1 MSTSYSFNPTDNA
14 QIFTTI
20 TEDEQ
25 IYSADEDYNE
35 EEEILKDQTL
45 AQRSEDLQLTVTL
58 SAQEQLLLEANC
70 KQQDEL
76 AQVRERLAMDLVA
89 LAGRYC
95 VQKFLPS
102 AQTPELQSDLGII
115 CFENLEPKYIYRIAC
130 YLTRVKSDYECHP
143 LAFSNDVRWDRLKIT
158 ITKKS
163 LQGLNSSADSALF
176 ALKASDSWVVP
187 DEQNAAY
194 WRNNNPAQ
202 NLNLCAVFSGE
213 AEDTLGNLR
222 QRMIDNNALK
232 VCLANK
238 DTLQQILRQLPF
250 EMLQAVDHEVDLSKW
265 PQTQDLGNAI
275 KSLQGDEQDLVSL
288 SLVLSNLH
296 EILGLNPLDLSEYL
310 AEVLLCLATSQD
322 LKNKCDLNK
331 AMGLAMYALHYPA
344 DHTLFTT
351 GKDGR
356 KLTEYK
362 CSKVIRDMC
371 KTRPSS
377 TAANVNGSKSLDD
390 LSFKS
395 MHEKLKELYPEHA
408 ASSAN
413 AADGAQASSILTA
426 EEAALCKNFLL
437 AMRENNQHYLQS
449 DPQHLQLELERAFT
463 YLCRIEWVAKL
474 ERFFDTQT
482 TKRSKKPL
490 NERTKKL
497 FQNEGSS
504 DEQLTAEE
512 EEIVELAKKKSTDLS
527 ADERNQLGDF
537 YNSHRAIFSKDHA
550 ISKEWEKLIYE
561 QTQFNSSDFIVSFS
575 EALLALYTNTN
586 AEDAQLSKVELK
598 LDLTSNELWERN
610 FNVLAYFSVRY
621 GPLLKHLQEAL
632 GDRFE
637 IVLNSSSLPADA
649 PNPVLNFPAVWEK
662 RKLEEGKDV
671 KFDKETKKAL
681 TLKFRITPLY
691 APKRNE
697 EKPEH
702 GTTLQFTWQLP
713 VNSPRFYFYDDLD
726 YIVNSNSL
734 PMGAFGHNIF
744 TSKGAIQALD
754 LMDLNTFTQSDGG
767 KFVSFFANDQVSLSY
782 QYRQTLVQMRDKEL
796 KRLVLQEDLKRII
809 EQELRDFSL
818 CFDDFEERYLQ
829 ALKHLKE
836 CALSVAEVESLS
848 HSYTKLQFTLENS
861 TILRQQDNQKLSSLV
876 DLTSNLIALVMKV
889 GMAYTTEAPN
899 TDLYVYAIATPFQV
913 ESLRSFACKIERM
926 KGVLQEILLAVFDH
940 RDVLP
945 NTDRKGF
952 LEALRQDL
960 AFYDAPEICLSVD
973 QDKVLIATQSLGGY
987 TLYES
992 SEKIKLDLGFVSS
1005 DQGLSSNLIP
1015 AQAKS
1020 KGQLYGADMMCCG
1033 VGGIGKANS
1042 LSTAYID
1049 GIINQVKAY
1058 IHYRPNPL
1066 TQCTLVISHCNLPSF
1081 VSELCSRLKSD
1092 VCDDEALAPYL
1103 PQKRLNVVILCQ
1115 GIVQAQ
1121 EFNHVFALDQ
1131 LTNPDLGNTDFVQS
1145 LSISILLEK
1154 KLDNMRNGTLSEY
1167 LEHNSL
1173 QLAQNGNTNT
1183 TSKRFGHIGL
1193 MVHAFDSL
1201 AKFQFVDKPY
1211 PVQVVQDDIHYQ
1223 PVLMSYNK
1231 QTENGANS
1239 RFVVCPTLPLSK
1251 IQYLH
1256 SLYFLHGNSNYLGFF
1271 SIARD
1276 ELAHALEAEAQDL
1289 AGKDEG
1295 AGADHWPQTIV
1306 TPLYEHI
1313 MSGNNSQDLKQIVD
1327 RIHEQ
1332 CDVVFYLDDLMS
1344 RQQLQSIKTDIKV
1357 IYYQKLR
1364 NAALN
1369 FIVASTSSNGLAM
1382 RYLTELVGNFGI
1394 TTSKAESCVHRL
1406 CDDAIE
1412 LSGHMLLRAQRKKLY
1427 SSELMGVVLSYYLA
1441 KGMMQWLN
1449 CKYSGDPLNTYEH
1462 FLFLDD
1468 YKALFF
1474 TDPRSEKKLI
1484 ADLLGIQVIRY
1495 DNPQSHGTNNQYLL
1509 HLMVVESKF
1518 LGVENSGLSKKSRNQ
1533 AKSTADLLYRS
1544 FKGGNQ
1550 TLAVDC
1556 KQWLNRIA
1564 DFLQEKNDNSKDF
1577 NDILQLIRAG
1587 QIDVLINGCSFVFAQ
1602 QNSNHSTELLSLE
1615 TSVFPDYGK
1624 VNPEFECQVLQLQLG
1639 HGAIMQVLEEYSQNS
1654 NRINRSLEQL
1664 SDQSEG
1670 AYSTLIAYLGH
1681 DDQRIM
1687 LSPQGTQFE
1696 AVHTARTADD
1706 ALVGEQDYA
1715 QKSITPVE
1723 PVEVKPVDVNPVNVD
1738 QTATENTDKTPE
1750 EVTTPAPE
1758 PAGASSGNQAQT
1770 AATQAQNQGSMSN
1783 NEDASSVDVADS
1795 REQLDPSHLQS
1806 QLQTLSQQSVAKPNN
1821 TGKGHQPNTVRS
1833 DQFVRGANLD
1843 GFLKAMMPKTYAV
1856 LNTGLQDTDEEYR
1869 QRNDWCKNQI
1879 MLLNS
1884 FFNQYGANPT
1894 LLRKTLTPN
1903 GAVLFYDGATL
1914 EFNELE
1920 QSKTINSIKTKMGV
1934 SISAVIPL
1942 EGEIE
1947 VHIASP
1953 ERMVVT
1959 YPKLMR
1965 ERELCITPYKDK
1977 SGVFYPGF
1985 NKKFVLGRRE
1995 DNNEPVYFDLQKDE
2009 QHLLIGGTTGSGK
2022 SVLLKTLLTDM
2033 ALTNSPQ
2040 ELRLILVDPKKGSEM
2055 RVFGRLPHVM
2065 GLADLLEQDQLTALA
2080 MRGRA
2085 VSSSLSSST
2094 SKVLMEKQDCVTALR
2109 ALVNMIEFR
2118 NKEIDLL
2125 NQFLEKQGSTDAVTK
2140 IDDYNAQAL
2149 KFGKKRMPHVFFVF
2163 DEFAF
2168 WAQDKDFGVGL
2179 NCIEKIAAIGRSAG
2193 IHLILLTQRPDRKL
2207 IDGTLHN
2214 NFGSRICLKMSSIN
2228 DSKVMLEDKRYNASS
2243 LQGKGHMICNLN
2255 SVGGNNYCYAQ
2266 AGYIN
2271 TTGDCSL
2278 GSLITAIANDWNFF
2292 KQKN

>member
-1 MSTSYSFNPTDNA
+1 M
-14 QIFTTI
+14 
-20 TEDEQ
+20 
-25 IYSADEDYNE
+25 
-35 EEEILKDQTL
+35 
-45 AQRSEDLQLTVTL
+45 
-58 SAQEQLLLEANC
+58 
-70 KQQDEL
+70 
-76 AQVRERLAMDLVA
+76 
-89 LAGRYC
+89 G
-95 VQKFLPS
+95 
-102 AQTPELQSDLGII
+102 
-115 CFENLEPKYIYRIAC
+115 AC
-130 YLTRVKSDYECHP
+130 Y
-143 LAFSNDVRWDRLKIT
+143 
-158 ITKKS
+158 
-163 LQGLNSSADSALF
+163 
-176 ALKASDSWVVP
+176 
-187 DEQNAAY
+187 
-194 WRNNNPAQ
+194 
-202 NLNLCAVFSGE
+202 
-213 AEDTLGNLR
+213 
-222 QRMIDNNALK
+222 
-232 VCLANK
+232 
-238 DTLQQILRQLPF
+238 
-250 EMLQAVDHEVDLSKW
+250 
-265 PQTQDLGNAI
+265 
-275 KSLQGDEQDLVSL
+275 
-288 SLVLSNLH
+288 
-296 EILGLNPLDLSEYL
+296 
-310 AEVLLCLATSQD
+310 
-322 LKNKCDLNK
+322 
-331 AMGLAMYALHYPA
+331 
-344 DHTLFTT
+344 
-351 GKDGR
+351 
-356 KLTEYK
+356 
-362 CSKVIRDMC
+362 
-371 KTRPSS
+371 
-377 TAANVNGSKSLDD
+377 
-390 LSFKS
+390 
-395 MHEKLKELYPEHA
+395 
-408 ASSAN
+408 
-413 AADGAQASSILTA
+413 
-426 EEAALCKNFLL
+426 
-437 AMRENNQHYLQS
+437 
-449 DPQHLQLELERAFT
+449 
-463 YLCRIEWVAKL
+463 
-474 ERFFDTQT
+474 
-482 TKRSKKPL
+482 
-490 NERTKKL
+490 
-497 FQNEGSS
+497 
-504 DEQLTAEE
+504 
-512 EEIVELAKKKSTDLS
+512 
-527 ADERNQLGDF
+527 
-537 YNSHRAIFSKDHA
+537 
-550 ISKEWEKLIYE
+550 
-561 QTQFNSSDFIVSFS
+561 
-575 EALLALYTNTN
+575 
-586 AEDAQLSKVELK
+586 
-598 LDLTSNELWERN
+598 
-610 FNVLAYFSVRY
+610 
-621 GPLLKHLQEAL
+621 
-632 GDRFE
+632 
-637 IVLNSSSLPADA
+637 
-649 PNPVLNFPAVWEK
+649 
-662 RKLEEGKDV
+662 
-671 KFDKETKKAL
+671 
-681 TLKFRITPLY
+681 
-691 APKRNE
+691 
-697 EKPEH
+697 
-702 GTTLQFTWQLP
+702 
-713 VNSPRFYFYDDLD
+713 
-726 YIVNSNSL
+726 
-734 PMGAFGHNIF
+734 
-744 TSKGAIQALD
+744 
-754 LMDLNTFTQSDGG
+754 
-767 KFVSFFANDQVSLSY
+767 
-782 QYRQTLVQMRDKEL
+782 
-796 KRLVLQEDLKRII
+796 
-809 EQELRDFSL
+809 
-818 CFDDFEERYLQ
+818 
-829 ALKHLKE
+829 
-836 CALSVAEVESLS
+836 
-848 HSYTKLQFTLENS
+848 
-861 TILRQQDNQKLSSLV
+861 
-876 DLTSNLIALVMKV
+876 
-889 GMAYTTEAPN
+889 
-899 TDLYVYAIATPFQV
+899 
-913 ESLRSFACKIERM
+913 
-926 KGVLQEILLAVFDH
+926 
-940 RDVLP
+940 
-945 NTDRKGF
+945 
-952 LEALRQDL
+952 
-960 AFYDAPEICLSVD
+960 
-973 QDKVLIATQSLGGY
+973 
-987 TLYES
+987 
-992 SEKIKLDLGFVSS
+992 
-1005 DQGLSSNLIP
+1005 
-1015 AQAKS
+1015 
-1020 KGQLYGADMMCCG
+1020 
-1033 VGGIGKANS
+1033 
-1042 LSTAYID
+1042 
-1049 GIINQVKAY
+1049 
-1058 IHYRPNPL
+1058 
-1066 TQCTLVISHCNLPSF
+1066 
-1081 VSELCSRLKSD
+1081 
-1092 VCDDEALAPYL
+1092 
-1103 PQKRLNVVILCQ
+1103 
-1115 GIVQAQ
+1115 
-1121 EFNHVFALDQ
+1121 
-1131 LTNPDLGNTDFVQS
+1131 
-1145 LSISILLEK
+1145 
-1154 KLDNMRNGTLSEY
+1154 
-1167 LEHNSL
+1167 
-1173 QLAQNGNTNT
+1173 
-1183 TSKRFGHIGL
+1183 
-1193 MVHAFDSL
+1193 
-1201 AKFQFVDKPY
+1201 
-1211 PVQVVQDDIHYQ
+1211 
-1223 PVLMSYNK
+1223 
-1231 QTENGANS
+1231 
-1239 RFVVCPTLPLSK
+1239 
-1251 IQYLH
+1251 
-1256 SLYFLHGNSNYLGFF
+1256 
-1271 SIARD
+1271 
-1276 ELAHALEAEAQDL
+1276 
-1289 AGKDEG
+1289 
-1295 AGADHWPQTIV
+1295 WPQTIAA
-1306 TPLYEHI
+1306 PLYEQI
-1313 MSGNNSQDLKQIVD
+1313 ISGNDSQALKQTVD
-1327 RIHEQ
+1327 GIHEQ

-1344 RQQLQSIKTDIKV
+1344 RQQLQRIKRDIEV

-1369 FIVASTSSNGLAM
+1369 FIVASTSRNGLAM

-1394 TTSKAESCVHRL
+1394 TASTAESCVQRL
-1406 CDDAIE
+1406 CHDAIK
-1412 LSGHMLLRAQRKKLY
+1412 LSGHILLRAQRKKLY
-1427 SSELMGVVLSYYLA
+1427 SSELIGVVLSYYLA
-1441 KGMMQWLN
+1441 QGMMQWLT
-1449 CKYSGDPLNTYEH
+1449 CKYSGAPRNTYEH

-1474 TDPRSEKKLI
+1474 TDPRSERKLI
-1484 ADLLGIQVIRY
+1484 ADLLGIQVICY
-1495 DNPQSHGTNNQYLL
+1495 GDTQSHGTNNQYLL

-1518 LGVENSGLSKKSRNQ
+1518 LGVENSGQSKKSRNQ
-1533 AKSTADLLYRS
+1533 AKSTADFLYRT

-1564 DFLQEKNDNSKDF
+1564 DFLQEKNDNSDDSNR

-1587 QIDVLINGCSFVFAQ
+1587 QVDVLINGCSFVFAQ
-1602 QNSNHSTELLSLE
+1602 QTSSHSTDLWSLE
-1615 TSVFPDYGK
+1615 AIVSPEYGK
-1624 VNPEFECQVLQLQLG
+1624 VNPEFDCQVLQLQLG
-1639 HGAIMQVLEEYSQNS
+1639 HGAIMKVLEEYSQNS

>member
-1 MSTSYSFNPTDNA
+1 MSMSYTSNPHDDA
-14 QIFTTI
+14 QISTTI
-20 TEDEQ
+20 AEDEQ
-25 IYSADEDYNE
+25 IYSSYDGYSEEDEL
-35 EEEILKDQTL
+35 LKEQTL
-45 AQRSEDLQLTVTL
+45 VQRSEELQLQITL
-58 SAQEQLLLEANC
+58 SPQEQQLLEANC

-76 AQVRERLAMDLVA
+76 KQVRERLAMDLVA

-102 AQTPELQSDLGII
+102 AQTPEVQSDLGII
-115 CFENLEPKYIYRIAC
+115 CFENLEPKYICCIAR
-130 YLTRVKSDYECHP
+130 YLTRVQRDYQQHQ
-143 LAFSNDVRWDRLKIT
+143 LAFSNDVRWDCLAIT
-158 ITKKS
+158 ITHKS

-176 ALKASDSWVVP
+176 AHHGSDSWVVP

-202 NLNLCAVFSGE
+202 TLNLCAVFSGE
-213 AEDTLGNLR
+213 SEDTLGNLR

-232 VCLANK
+232 LCLASK
-238 DTLQQILRQLPF
+238 DTLQQILVRLPF
-250 EMLQAVDHEVDLSKW
+250 EMMQAVEHEVDLSKW
-265 PQTQDLGNAI
+265 PQTQDLINAI
-275 KSLQGDEQDLVSL
+275 KSLHSDEQRLAAL
-288 SLVLSNLH
+288 SLVLGNLH
-296 EILGLNPLDLSEYL
+296 EVLGLNPLALSEYL
-310 AEVLLCLATSQD
+310 AEVLICFATSQHGY
-322 LKNKCDLNK
+322 DLNS

-351 GKDGR
+351 GKGGR
-356 KLTEYK
+356 KLTDYK
-362 CSKVIRDMC
+362 CSKIIKDMC

-377 TAANVNGSKSLDD
+377 VAANVNGSKSLDD
-390 LSFKS
+390 LSLKS
-395 MHEKLKELYPEHA
+395 MYKKLQELYPEHA
-408 ASSAN
+408 DSN
-413 AADGAQASSILTA
+413 EDGAQASSILTS

-437 AMRENNQHYLQS
+437 AMRENNQHHLQS
-449 DPQHLQLELERAFT
+449 DTQLAQRELDQAFA

-474 ERFFDTQT
+474 EWFFDTQT
-482 TKRSKKPL
+482 TNRSKKQPL
-490 NERTKKL
+490 SERTKEL
-497 FQNEGSS
+497 FQNKGSS

-512 EEIVELAKKKSTDLS
+512 EEIVELAKKKSSELS
-527 ADERNQLGDF
+527 PEERNQLGDF
-537 YNSHRAIFSKDHA
+537 YNSHRSIFSKDHA

-561 QTQFNSSDFIVSFS
+561 QTQFNSSEFIVSFS
-575 EALLALYTNTN
+575 EALLALYTNNN
-586 AEDAQLSKVELK
+586 AEDAPLSKVELQ
-598 LDLTSNELWERN
+598 LDLASNELLERN
-610 FNVLAYFSVRY
+610 FNVLAYFSVHY

-632 GDRFE
+632 GDRLK
-637 IVLNSSSLPADA
+637 IVLNDYLSADV
-649 PNPVLNFPAVWEK
+649 PNPLLNFPAFWEQCCEPVDGG
-662 RKLEEGKDV
+662 RGV
-671 KFDKETKKAL
+671 KCNNEDKKAI
-681 TLKFRITPLY
+681 TLKFRLTPY
-691 APKRNE
+691 YSPASKRNE
-697 EKPEH
+697 NELKT

-726 YIVNSNSL
+726 YIVKSNSL
-734 PMGAFGHNIF
+734 LMGAFGHNIF

-754 LMDLNTFTQSDGG
+754 LMDLNTFTQYDGG
-767 KFVSFFANDQVSLSY
+767 KFASFFANGQGSISEQYSQNVS
-782 QYRQTLVQMRDKEL
+782 QMWQRYHEL
-796 KRLVLQEDLKRII
+796 HHLQDDLKQAI
-809 EQELRDFSL
+809 EQELQKFSS
-818 CFDDFEERYLQ
+818 CFDDFNGCYLQ
-829 ALKHLKE
+829 ALEHLKE
-836 CALSVAEVESLS
+836 CALSLAEIERLS

-861 TILRQQDNQKLSSLV
+861 IVVREQNNLELRPLR
-876 DLTSNLIALVMKV
+876 DLASKLIALVMKV
-889 GMAYTTEAPN
+889 GMAYTTDAPN
-899 TDLYVYAIATPFQV
+899 TDLYVYAIATPFHV

-926 KGVLQEILLAVFDH
+926 KGVLQEILLAIFEH

-945 NTDRKGF
+945 NTDRKVF

-960 AFYDAPEICLSVD
+960 AFYDAPEVCLSVN
-973 QDKVLIATQSLGGY
+973 QNKVLMATQSLGGY

-992 SEKIKLDLGFVSS
+992 AEKINLDLGFTSTE
-1005 DQGLSSNLIP
+1005 QGPSRNMTL

-1020 KGQLYGADMMCCG
+1020 KGQFYGSDMVCSG
-1033 VGGIGKANS
+1033 VGGIGKASS
-1042 LSTAYID
+1042 LSTTYID
-1049 GIINQVKAY
+1049 GIINQLKAY

-1092 VCDDEALAPYL
+1092 ICDDDALAPYL

-1131 LTNPDLGNTDFVQS
+1131 LTNPDLGNTDFVKS
-1145 LSISILLEK
+1145 LSISIILEQQ
-1154 KLDNMRNGTLSEY
+1154 LDNMRNGTLNEY
-1167 LEHNSL
+1167 LERNSL
-1173 QLAQNGNTNT
+1173 QLAQNGNLTNT

-1256 SLYFLHGNSNYLGFF
+1256 SLYFLHGNSNNLGFF

-1344 RQQLQSIKTDIKV
+1344 RQQLQHIKPDIEV

-1382 RYLTELVGNFGI
+1382 RYLADLVGNLGI
-1394 TTSKAESCVHRL
+1394 TSPITESCVHSL
-1406 CDDAIE
+1406 CHDAVK
-1412 LSGHMLLRAQRKKLY
+1412 LSGHMLLRAQRKKFY
-1427 SSELMGVVLSYYLA
+1427 TSELMGVVMSYYLA
-1441 KGMMQWLN
+1441 QGMMQWLT
-1449 CKYSGDPLNTYEH
+1449 CKYSGAPLNTYEH

-1468 YKALFF
+1468 YKALFS

-1495 DNPQSHGTNNQYLL
+1495 ADPQSHGSNNHYLL
-1509 HLMVVESKF
+1509 NLMVVESKF
-1518 LGVENSGLSKKSRNQ
+1518 LGAEDAGQSRKSRNQ
-1533 AKSTADLLYRS
+1533 AKNTADFLYRT

-1550 TLAVDC
+1550 TLAMDC

-1564 DFLQEKNDNSKDF
+1564 DFLQEKNDNSDVF
-1577 NDILQLIRAG
+1577 NEIMQLIRAG
-1587 QIDVLINGCSFVFAQ
+1587 QVDVLINGCSWVFVQ
-1602 QNSNHSTELLSLE
+1602 QSSNHSNDLWSLDA
-1615 TSVFPDYGK
+1615 SVFPDFGK
-1624 VNPEFECQVLQLQLG
+1624 VNPEFDCQIVQMQLG
-1639 HGAIMQVLEEYSQNS
+1639 RGAIMKVLEDYSQNS
-1654 NRINRSLEQL
+1654 SSTNNSLAQL
-1664 SDQSEG
+1664 QEQSEE
-1670 AYSTLIAYLGH
+1670 AYNTLIAYLDH
-1681 DDQRIM
+1681 DDQRIK
-1687 LSPQGTQFE
+1687 LSPQGSQFE
-1696 AVHTARTADD
+1696 AVHTARTVDD
-1706 ALVGEQDYA
+1706 ALVGDQDYT

-1723 PVEVKPVDVNPVNVD
+1723 PVEVKPVNVD

-1750 EVTTPAPE
+1750 EVTTLGPE
-1758 PAGASSGNQAQT
+1758 PAGASTGNQVQT
-1770 AATQAQNQGSMSN
+1770 ATTQAQKQGSMSN
-1783 NEDASSVDVADS
+1783 NEDASSVGVADS
-1795 REQLDPSHLQS
+1795 REQLDPSQLQS
-1806 QLQTLSQQSVAKPNN
+1806 QQQTLSQQSVTKPNT
-1821 TGKGHQPNTVRS
+1821 TGKGHQPNTVMPT
-1833 DQFVRGANLD
+1833 QVLQGKELD
-1843 GFLKAMMPKTYAV
+1843 VFLKEKMPQTYAV
-1856 LNTGLQDTDEEYR
+1856 LNTVTQDTNEKHQ
-1869 QRNDWCKNQI
+1869 QRNDWCEKQI
-1879 MLLNS
+1879 RLLNL
-1884 FFNQYGANPT
+1884 FFNQDGLEPE
-1894 LLRKTLTPN
+1894 LLRSNLTPN

-1914 EFNELE
+1914 DFNELE
-1920 QSKTINSIKTKMGV
+1920 QSKTIKSIKTKMGV

-1953 ERMVVT
+1953 ERMVVSYT
-1959 YPKLMR
+1959 ELMK
-1965 ERELCITPYKDK
+1965 ERELRTTPYIDQ
-1977 SGVFYPGF
+1977 SGMFHLGF
-1985 NKKFVLGRRE
+1985 NNKFVLGRKE
-1995 DNNEPVYFDLQKDE
+1995 ESNEPVYFDLQKDE
-2009 QHLLIGGTTGSGK
+2009 QHLLIGGSTGSGK

-2033 ALTNSPQ
+2033 VLTNSPQ

-2055 RVFGRLPHVM
+2055 RVFGRLPHVI

-2080 MRGRA
+2080 MRGGA
-2085 VSSSLSSST
+2085 VSSSLSSSA

-2118 NKEIDLL
+2118 NKEIDQL
-2125 NQFLEKQGSTDAVTK
+2125 NQLLEQQGSTDAVTK
-2140 IDDYNAQAL
+2140 IDDYNAHAL

-2168 WAQDKDFGVGL
+2168 WAQDKDFCVGL

-2214 NFGSRICLKMSSIN
+2214 NLGSRICLKMRSGV
-2228 DSKVMLEDKRYNASS
+2228 DSKVLLEDKNYNAHN

-2278 GSLITAIANDWNFF
+2278 GSLITAIANDWNSLIN
-2292 KQKN
+2292 KKK